1 MTCTSFQPVCGGSSD
16 QLTKTTARLSSRV
29 SFFKEVNV
37 ETVRS
42 MTKGHNSRNEEVL
55 AILQQRWPKCFST
68 CQPLRIGIFEELAS
82 RLCSE
87 ITPEEVSAALRAHVS
102 SESYLRSVREGTPRI
117 ALNGE
122 VAGVVDK
129 FQAAFA
135 ANKLVRVR
143 SEKVIAEIKAK
154 QEIANAGRRRRA

>member
-1 MTCTSFQPVCGGSSD
+1 M
-16 QLTKTTARLSSRV
+16 
-29 SFFKEVNV
+29 
-37 ETVRS
+37 ETMSS
-42 MTKGHNSRNEEVL
+42 MTKSRDSRNSEVL
-55 AILQQRWPKCFST
+55 ALLRQYWPKCFGT
-68 CQPLRIGIFEELAS
+68 CQPLRIGIFQELAI
-82 RLCSE
+82 RLYSE
-87 ITPEEVSAALRAHVS
+87 FTPEEVSAALRAHVS

-135 ANKLVRVR
+135 ATKLVRVR